1 MTAVKMSR
9 REKTD
14 MDSSKEKCEEE
25 RQNLSLK
32 AGRQQREAAN
42 PAYSVWVE
50 ASAGTGKTK
59 VLTDRLLRL
68 LLSGVKP
75 QRLLCL
81 TYTKA
86 AAVQMNERISDYLSK
101 WTVMPDDKLCADIE
115 KLLGVQLSSE
125 DKEKYIRS
133 ARVLF
138 ADLLD
143 TPGGIKIQTIH
154 SFCQDIL
161 KRFPLEARISPY
173 FEVLD
178 DRGRE
183 EVLRR
188 IKRDLLTGEI
198 AQTPEI
204 KNAVEY
210 FTHNLSEYSFPKV
223 LNHITDNR
231 AQIEELLEK
240 YGNLQGFLPV
250 LAKHL
255 DVSEADDE
263 NAVKLDF
270 MRTVNR
276 DDLQKNIA
284 AWSLSGK
291 TDTGKCDKLAQ
302 IFSHEPTAADYE
314 IYKTVFLTAKG
325 QPLSEK
331 YMAGKDAQK
340 ADAELLDRAYK
351 EAERLQKTNQKLGK
365 MRLYKAT
372 KHFLTVAEELN
383 GKYRAYKEQNA
394 VSDYDDL
401 ILLTRRLLSDSVT
414 ASWVLYKLD
423 GGIDHVLLDEAQDT
437 SPEQWDIIKYLSDE
451 FFAGVGMR
459 NKNRTVFAVG
469 DRKQSIFSFQG
480 ADPDKFDAM
489 SEYFADK
496 AGNNFKKVNLEVS
509 FRSAPAILQT
519 VNKVFAEPNIAE
531 GVASADETINHQPY
545 RVGEFGHVEIWAPFI
560 ADKED
565 KALDDAQLLPPMEM
579 CRRVSVRTKLAV
591 AIAERIKTMVTDTFQ
606 TDHPLNFRDFM
617 VLVRKRD
624 AFVDEF
630 IRACKK
636 LHVEISGAD
645 KMILTE
651 QIAVQDLISLG
662 KFLLLPNDDLSLA
675 EVLKSPLFGLDDND
689 LMDLCWDR
697 KKALLWTRLGDNPKY
712 ADIYKQLQTL
722 SDKLD
727 YIRPYELYN
736 FVLTKM
742 HGRRHFIERM
752 GLEVEDALDE
762 FMNLT
767 IAFEQKNTPSLQEF
781 IEWMGQSDVEIKRQ
795 TEQKEINAV
804 RLMTVHGSKGLQA
817 PVVFLPDTVSVK
829 SYKCEQNLLFD
840 DQYAYYPL
848 NGDAYDD
855 NCAAIK
861 EKNDQKADEEY
872 RRLLYVALT
881 RAEDQM
887 IICGYANSDKINEK
901 SWFSLC
907 EKSLVENGF
916 PEDKIFKI
924 TSEEIIEKRAK
935 DAQIV
940 PDNPPEIPRWFDKE
954 VDDEDGL
961 SKPYTPSALET
972 DDEEPDSVSPLR
984 EKGNFYRRGTLIHK
998 LLQFLPQNSGDA
1010 ENATDIFLQKNAFD
1024 FSPQQLAQIKTE
1036 VLSLLNNPKYAP
1048 LFGAEAQSEVPIV
1061 GEVEG
1066 KMISAQLDKLL
1077 VLPDKIMIVDFKT
1090 NRPPAHSI
1098 ADTPPSYIRQLAL
1111 YAELIRRIYP
1121 NLPIE
1126 TYILW
1131 TNEARLMRV
1140 A

>member
-1 MTAVKMSR
+1 
-9 REKTD
+9 
-14 MDSSKEKCEEE
+14 MDFNKDQCQKERC
-25 RQNLSLK
+25 NLSAI
-32 AGRQQREAAN
+32 AGNQQREAAN

-68 LLSGVKP
+68 LLSGVEP

-86 AAVQMNERISDYLSK
+86 AAVQMNERISAYLSK
-101 WTVMPDDKLCADIE
+101 WAVMSDDKLCEDIE
-115 KLLGVQLSSE
+115 KLMGASLNLQNK
-125 DKEKYIRS
+125 DQYIHRS
-133 ARVLF
+133 RVLF
-138 ADLLD
+138 AKLLD

-161 KRFPLEARISPY
+161 KRFPLEAKISPY

-178 DRGRE
+178 DRGRD

-188 IKRDLLTGEI
+188 IKKDLLVGEI
-198 AQTPEI
+198 IKTPEI

-223 LNHITDNR
+223 LNQITDNR
-231 AQIEELLEK
+231 AIIEELLEK

-250 LAKHL
+250 LAEHL
-255 DVSEADDE
+255 ETGDNDNE

-276 DDLQKNIA
+276 DDVKKNIA
-284 AWSLSGK
+284 AWSQGGK
-291 TDTGKCDKLAQ
+291 TDMDKCDKLAQ
-302 IFSHEPTAADYE
+302 IFSHEPTVADYE
-314 IYKTVFLTAKG
+314 TYKTVFLTAKG
-325 QPLSEK
+325 QPLSER
-331 YMAGKDAQK
+331 YMAGKNAQK
-340 ADAELLDRAYK
+340 ADAEILDRAYK
-351 EAERLQKTNQKLGK
+351 EAARLQKTNQKLDK
-365 MRLYKAT
+365 IRLYQST
-372 KHFLTVAEELN
+372 KYFLTVAEELN
-383 GKYRAYKEQNA
+383 GKYREYKEKNA

-401 ILLTRRLLSDSVT
+401 ILLTRRLLSNQTT
-414 ASWVLYKLD
+414 ALWVLYKLD
-423 GGIDHVLLDEAQDT
+423 GGIDHILLDEAQDT
-437 SPEQWDIIKYLSDE
+437 SPEQWDIIKYLSEE
-451 FFAGVGMR
+451 FFAGVGVGDR
-459 NKNRTVFAVG
+459 NKTVFAVG

-480 ADPDKFDAM
+480 ADPKKFDAM
-489 SEYFADK
+489 SKYFSDK
-496 AGNNFKKVNLEVS
+496 AGSNFKKVNLEVS
-509 FRSAPAILQT
+509 FRSAPAILQA
-519 VNKVFAEPNIAE
+519 VNKVFADSDTAQ
-531 GVASADETINHQPY
+531 GVVSADEKVNHKPF

-560 ADKED
+560 ADKEN
-565 KALDDAQLLPPMEM
+565 KIQDDSQLLPPMEM
-579 CRRVSVRTKLAV
+579 CRRSSARTKLAV
-591 AIAERIKTMVTDTFQ
+591 SIAERIKTMVTETFQ

-624 AFVDEF
+624 AFVEEF
-630 IRACKK
+630 IRACKN

-645 KMILTE
+645 KMVLTE

-675 EVLKSPLFGLDDND
+675 EVLKSPLFGLDDDD
-689 LMDLCWDR
+689 LMQLCWNR
-697 KKALLWTRLGDNPKY
+697 KKALLWSRLGDNPKY
-712 ADIYKQLQTL
+712 AKIYEQLQTL
-722 SDKLD
+722 LNKLD

-742 HGRRHFIERM
+742 NGRQHFIERM

-781 IEWMGQSDVEIKRQ
+781 IEWMEQSDVVIKRQ

-817 PVVFLPDTVSVK
+817 PVVFLPDTISVK
-829 SYKCEQNLLFD
+829 SSKCEQNLLFD
-840 DQYAYYPL
+840 DKYAYYPL
-848 NGDAYDD
+848 SGDSYDD
-855 NCAAIK
+855 NCLSIK
-861 EKNDQKADEEY
+861 QNNDEKADEEY

-881 RAEDQM
+881 RAEDQL

-907 EKSLVENGF
+907 EKSLMENGF

-924 TSEEIIEKRAK
+924 TSQEVIKKNTENMQII
-935 DAQIV
+935 
-940 PDNPPEIPRWFDKE
+940 PDNLPEIPDWLNKN
-954 VDDEDGL
+954 VSVEDAM
-961 SKPYTPSALET
+961 SKPYTPSNLET
-972 DDEEPDSVSPLR
+972 EDEEPDSVSPLR
-984 EKGNFYRRGTLIHK
+984 ENGNFYRRGTLIHK
-998 LLQFLPQNSGDA
+998 LLQFLPQNTGNLDM
-1010 ENATDIFLQKNAFD
+1010 ATDIFLQKNASD
-1024 FSPQQLAQIKTE
+1024 FSPYQLMQIKNE
-1036 VLSLLNNPKYAP
+1036 VLTLINNPDYAP
-1048 LFGAEAQSEVPIV
+1048 LFGSEAQSEVPVI
-1061 GEVEG
+1061 GEIEG
-1066 KMISAQLDKLL
+1066 KMVSAQLDKLL

-1090 NRPPAHSI
+1090 NRPPAQTVE
-1098 ADTPPSYIRQLAL
+1098 DTPLSYIRQLSL

-1140 A
+1140 S